1 MSREIKKNLDECE
14 TFNEMTTIGQ
24 DKNGYVYM
32 ICKKERKAP
41 HFHVLKDN
49 KTIECIRIDKPSY
62 YSHNGRCNYTLNYQE
77 RKELISFFNKPHF
90 LNRKNNLMTNW
101 EFLLSQ
107 NNIENNADINEDLV
121 MPDYKQLKHKK
132 WLVYLNEIVRIT
144 FTNDDHEFY
153 VYIDDFGNIPHF
165 HYKKKDSIKDYTC
178 ICLKEAKYFYH
189 EDKQRTLNKRER
201 KDLVDFFNSKTLK
214 SQRYDTNWNLLK
226 DTWNIN
232 NSSIQVNPNLPMP
245 NYLELKKKDVIK

>member
-24 DKNGYVYM
+24 DRNGYVYM

-62 YSHNGRCNYTLNYQE
+62 YTDNGKYSYTLNNKE
-77 RKELISFFNKPHF
+77 RRELISFFNKQHF
-90 LNRKNNLMTNW
+90 SNRKNNLMTNW

-107 NNIENNADINEDLV
+107 YNIENNTDINEDLV
-121 MPDYKQLKHKK
+121 MPDYNQLKNEKG
-132 WLVYLNEIVRIT
+132 LAYVNEIVRIT
-144 FTNDDHEFY
+144 FTNDVY

-201 KDLVDFFNSKTLK
+201 KDLVEFLNSKTLK
-214 SQRYDTNWNLLK
+214 YRGDITNWEYLL
-226 DTWNIN
+226 DAWNSN
-232 NSSIQVNPNLPMP
+232 NSSVLVEPNLPMP